1 VKNGIVE
8 KVYVRFDDD
17 FILAGLEKQ
26 KTDHFALE
34 SLESNSILIERIR

>member
-17 FILAGLEKQ
+17 FILAGLEKLEKQ
-26 KTDHFALE
+26 KTDHFA
-34 SLESNSILIERIR
+34 LESNSILIERIR